1 VDIALYRRLVS
12 AAGLLLL
19 DEPSLGL
26 APILINKI
34 FDMID
39 MIQENSPRGKVAILI
54 VEQNARKALKVASRG
69 YILELGKV
77 DLQGNTSELSSN
89 PKVSVAYLGGGTE
102 GNR

>member
-1 VDIALYRRLVS
+1 CISLIPYKNLRINLVDIALYRRLVS

-39 MIQENSPRGKVAILI
+39 MIQKIHQEEK
-54 VEQNARKALKVASRG
+54 
-69 YILELGKV
+69 
-77 DLQGNTSELSSN
+77 
-89 PKVSVAYLGGGTE
+89 
-102 GNR
+102 

>member
-39 MIQENSPRGKVAILI
+39 MIQKIHQEEK
-54 VEQNARKALKVASRG
+54 
-69 YILELGKV
+69 
-77 DLQGNTSELSSN
+77 
-89 PKVSVAYLGGGTE
+89 
-102 GNR
+102 